1 MGAGIVYYSRSNNT
15 STAALHL
22 AEKIG
27 ADVIELAEFNGRKGL
42 FGLMKNMLSASKG
55 QVPKL
60 QGDPWKALERL
71 DRVYLMAPIWGGEM
85 APPMVSFM
93 QNADFKGKEAVA
105 VTFQADRKGEGSSK
119 VHDKI
124 KRQVLERGGT
134 FIKGHAL
141 HGAFPGKYAGKDYL
155 EGQIDKII
163 RVQE

>member
-1 MGAGIVYYSRSNNT
+1 MVVGVVYYSRSNNT
-15 STAALHL
+15 RTAALHL
-22 AEKIG
+22 AEKKG
-27 ADVIELAEFNGRKGL
+27 AVVIELVELNGRKGL
-42 FGLMKNMLSASKG
+42 FGLMKNMHSASKG

-60 QGDPWKALERL
+60 QGDPWKAIEQL
-71 DRVYLMAPIWGGEM
+71 DKVYIMAPIWGGEM

-124 KRQVLERGGT
+124 KRQVLESGGS

-141 HGAFPGKYAGKDYL
+141 HGAFPGKYAGKDYI
-155 EGQIDKII
+155 ESQIDKII
-163 RVQE
+163 